1 MRERDPADV
10 PEGTRSP
17 RVEGLSAELESLLV
31 RELLRT
37 WRELNA
43 SHFRFA
49 LKPPVLQLVDT
60 TTVLGRWDRVRR
72 TIELARPLVVSRP
85 WGEVVE
91 VMKHEMAHQFVH
103 ESLEVTDEPPHGPT
117 FRQVCERL
125 GIDGSATGTID
136 PGEPDPERDKIRQ
149 KVADLLAL
157 AQSTNRFEAENA
169 ASLAQRLMLKHN
181 IAMADRPERRRYAYR
196 QLGEPKGRVQ
206 ECEHI
211 LASILAEH
219 FFVEAIWVSAF
230 RPEDGKRGHVL
241 ELCGTPEN
249 LEIAGYVH
257 AFMQATSERLWRT
270 HAREANVRSNRERR
284 TFLAGVMEGFR
295 ERLATE
301 KRRSQE
307 QGLVWVGDP
316 ALNRYYRVRHPHV
329 RSVRLR
335 GQAPSD
341 ARARGREAGRNIVLH
356 RGVHGGGAAAP
367 GPRALPPKRS

>member
-1 MRERDPADV
+1 MTEAGSNGADEPRSRHVERL
-10 PEGTRSP
+10 T
-17 RVEGLSAELESLLV
+17 AELESLLA

-49 LKPPVLQLVDT
+49 LKPPVIQLVAT

-72 TIELARPLVVSRP
+72 TIELSRPLVVTRP

-91 VMKHEMAHQFVH
+91 VLKHEMAHQFVH
-103 ESLEVTDEPPHGPT
+103 ESLGVTDEPPHGPT
-117 FRQVCERL
+117 FRQLCERL
-125 GIDGSATGTID
+125 RIDGSATGAVEA
-136 PGEPDPERDKIRQ
+136 GEPDPERDKIRQ
-149 KVADLLAL
+149 KVANLLAL

-181 IAMADRPERRRYAYR
+181 IAMAEKPERRRYAYR

-211 LASILAEH
+211 LASILGEH
-219 FFVEAIWVSAF
+219 FFVEVIWVSAF
-230 RPEDGKRGHVL
+230 RPGDGKRGHVL

-257 AFMQATSERLWRT
+257 AFMLATSERLWQT
-270 HAREANVRSNRERR
+270 HARENGVRSNRERR

-301 KRRSQE
+301 KRRSHE

-316 ALNRYYRVRHPHV
+316 ELKGYYRSRHPHV

-341 ARARGREAGRNIVLH
+341 ARTHGREAGRNIVLH
-356 RGVHGGGAAAP
+356 RGMSEAGSAST
-367 GPRALPPKRS
+367 GPRALPPKRG